1 MQTVNPYVGKTKG
14 YPFSPESIRELITA
28 QKRCISEFIAAIQ
41 QAEQYLEAHP
51 GHKPTLFR
59 LNSMARD
66 KAIAC
71 SRLRKLEHNLE
82 LLVKRLGGVRP
93 HSKPARGLS
102 LNIA

>member
-1 MQTVNPYVGKTKG
+1 MKSSNPYAGLIKG
-14 YPFSPESIRELITA
+14 LDREHSPQSLNEYIIA
-28 QKRCISEFIAAIQ
+28 QKRRISEFIASIQ

-66 KAIAC
+66 KAKAC

-93 HSKPARGLS
+93 HSKPARGVKS
-102 LNIA
+102 